1 MMKNEN
7 IIRDISN
14 FFSNYLK
21 KNNLSIKIVG
31 WYYQFIHYFIII
43 LIGIVMLFNN
53 NPFYLTLLLIVISL
67 DAFSIVILHN
77 CPLTILEQKYL
88 KTSLV
93 KDRMKNF
100 RKSKIMYRCN
110 HIYEQQ
116 IELLINVW
124 CLVACKILFILTMK
138 TINKNIIFQ
147 VSN

>member
-1 MMKNEN
+1 MKNQN
-7 IIRDISN
+7 VIRDISN
-14 FFSNYLK
+14 LFKKYLK
-21 KNNLSIKIVG
+21 KNNISTKLVG
-31 WYYQFIHYFIII
+31 WYYQFIHYLIII
-43 LIGIVMLFNN
+43 LAAIVMLFNN
-53 NPFYLTLLLIVISL
+53 NPFHLTLLLIVISF
-67 DAFSIVILHN
+67 DAFSVVILHN

-100 RKSKIMYRCN
+100 RKSKIMYKCN

-147 VSN
+147 VNS